1 MKILVGLGNPG
12 TQYRLTRHNAG
23 FLVLDRLAVRL
34 ALPFG
39 RERFGGLFAR
49 GQCEGGD
56 VVLLKPLTFMNRSGE
71 CVGQALRYS
80 NAEPEDV
87 LVVVDD
93 VNLPLGRLRLRAGG
107 SAGGHN
113 GLKSIIEHLGSDA
126 FPRLRIGVGQ
136 GRQGAP
142 LTGHVL
148 GTFAPD
154 EMPEME
160 RAVDRAADAAV
171 TFVAKGL
178 GAAMN
183 AFNAG
188 KALLEDA

>member
-12 TQYRLTRHNAG
+12 SQYRFTRHNAG
-23 FLVLDRLAVRL
+23 FLVLDRLAERL

-39 RERFGGLFAR
+39 RERFGGLFAK
-49 GQCEGGD
+49 GQCEGCD
-56 VVLLKPLTFMNRSGE
+56 VVLLKPLTYMNRSGE
-71 CVGQALRYS
+71 CVGQALRYT
-80 NAEPEDV
+80 NAAPEDV

-93 VNLPLGRLRLRAGG
+93 VNLPLGRLRVRSDG

-136 GRQGAP
+136 GRQGAT

-148 GTFAPD
+148 GTFAQD

-171 TFVAKGL
+171 TFVVKGL
-178 GAAMN
+178 GPAMN